1 MSNFINWEKI
11 SELKEADII
20 RIREAIMV
28 RAKNLTFQDG
38 SINEDYVN
46 AEIKALNNL
55 YSIFGG
61 RA

>member
-20 RIREAIMV
+20 RIRSAIMV
-28 RAKNLTFQDG
+28 RVTDLCRKDEDIAP
-38 SINEDYVN
+38 DYVN

-61 RA
+61 QV